1 MNASKLLK
9 AVLRPRSLQ
18 TNVGRSPTVSDG
30 PSSRRSL
37 SPDSRLPKDL
47 ASKRSS
53 SPVKM
58 TCMCSPTNHPGSFRC
73 RFHRAQKQRDVVAL
87 PSSPKSKTHTRD
99 SDILCEVNRTLP
111 GMHPSTSRSTP
122 VRCSRLKNMTLG
134 SDVEEEGALTLSLD
148 RNIMR
153 NAEGSVSYGG
163 TASAH
168 RSTSHLALQTEEDL
182 PRCTDSWRWTQV
194 FCLSCMNCE
203 GVCVLANCV
212 IQLVGVDAAI
222 QLLRVSHMIHG
233 CSHTA
238 LTYLALSSVSLLCN
252 RSTILLLA
260 NQALTNTKKIVFEQ
274 S

>member
-182 PRCTDSWRWTQV
+182 PRQIPTM
-194 FCLSCMNCE
+194 FCQSTSRKALEAFDRSMTRMYLWMN
-203 GVCVLANCV
+203 NC
-212 IQLVGVDAAI
+212 
-222 QLLRVSHMIHG
+222 
-233 CSHTA
+233 
-238 LTYLALSSVSLLCN
+238 
-252 RSTILLLA
+252 
-260 NQALTNTKKIVFEQ
+260 
-274 S
+274 